1 MILREWHSSL
11 AEREQRMVTWGAV
24 AVAVL
29 LLIGLVWKLGS
40 AAAAT
45 EVRVEGKRAQLAWIE
60 AVTPRLQATP
70 AARAG
75 ESLAIAVD
83 RAARESG
90 LGEAIEGIEPAGPGS
105 LRVRFKNA
113 SFDALALC
121 LARLQQERGAV
132 TETASVNASGEP
144 GRVDATLV
152 LRGH

>member
-1 MILREWHSSL
+1 MNLRDWYGSL
-11 AEREQRMVTWGAV
+11 ALREQRMVTWGV
-24 AVAVL
+24 AAAAVL
-29 LLIGLVWKLGS
+29 LLAGSVWKLTVAT
-40 AAAAT
+40 AAA
-45 EVRVEGKRAQLAWIE
+45 EQRVDRKRQDLAWIE

-75 ESLAIAVD
+75 EPLAIAVD

-90 LGEAIEGIEPAGPGS
+90 LGDALAGIEPAGPGT
-105 LRVRFKNA
+105 LRVRFEGA
-113 SFDALALC
+113 PFDSLVLC

-132 TETASVNASGEP
+132 TEGASVSATGEP

>member
-1 MILREWHSSL
+1 MNLRDWHSSL
-11 AEREQRMVTWGAV
+11 AEREQRMVTWGA
-24 AVAVL
+24 AAAAVL
-29 LLIGLVWKLGS
+29 LLVGLVWKLDS
-40 AAAAT
+40 AAAAA
-45 EVRVEGKRAQLAWIE
+45 EARGESKQELLAWIE

-90 LGEAIEGIEPAGPGS
+90 LGEALEGIEPAAPGA
-105 LRVRFKNA
+105 LRVRFKDA

-121 LARLQQERGAV
+121 LARLQQERGAI
-132 TETASVNASGEP
+132 TETASVNASGKP

>member
-1 MILREWHSSL
+1 MNLLEWHAAL
-11 AEREQRMVTWGAV
+11 TERERRILGWGAL
-24 AVAVL
+24 AAAL
-29 LLIGLVWKLGS
+29 LLAAGVWKLGN
-40 AAAAT
+40 AAAAAAL
-45 EVRVEGKRAQLAWIE
+45 RVEGKREQLAWIE
-60 AVTPRLQATP
+60 AVTPRLQAIP

-90 LGEAIEGIEPAGPGS
+90 LGEALEGVEAAGPGS

-121 LARLQQERGAV
+121 LARLQEQRGAV
-132 TETASVNASGEP
+132 AETASVNASGEA

>member
-1 MILREWHSSL
+1 MNLRGWHSSL
-11 AEREQRMVTWGAV
+11 AEREQRMVAWGAV
-24 AVAVL
+24 AAVVL
-29 LLIGLVWKLGS
+29 LLIGLLWKLGS
-40 AAAAT
+40 AAASA
-45 EVRVEGKRAQLAWIE
+45 EVRVDGKRQLLAWIE

-83 RAARESG
+83 RSARESG
-90 LGEAIEGIEPAGPGS
+90 LGDALEGIEPAGPGS
-105 LRVRFKNA
+105 LRVRFKNV

-132 TETASVNASGEP
+132 TESASVNASGEP

-152 LRGH
+152 LRGR